1 IPFHPDHPV
10 LYPSQSLTVSHRLRQ
25 LPRTEPEMCLFGAPR
40 ALLLLCPPPPVIGK
54 VRFQSSDYNRACA
67 LAILTTSEP
76 AS

>member
-1 IPFHPDHPV
+1 FPFIPITQYSILHRASP
-10 LYPSQSLTVSHRLRQ
+10 YPTVFASP
-25 LPRTEPEMCLFGAPR
+25 PRTQPEMCLFGAPR